1 MGRRAVVWT
10 YDMIAELKRLRALNT
25 PLFLCAEL
33 IGVCQAAV
41 LKARELGIADRRNRG
56 CRYRA
61 IRRTA
66 LDQLKAELEVIEAE

>member
-10 YDMIAELKRLRALNT
+10 HDMIAELKRLRALDT

-33 IGVCQAAV
+33 IGVCNQSAA

-56 CRYRA
+56 RRCRA
-61 IRRTA
+61 IRKT
-66 LDQLKAELEVIEAE
+66 LKAELGVIEAD